1 MVDAARALP
10 GVPVTR
16 RAPLLAA
23 VYVERHSGPEVELTV
38 VPQHWMVDRVIGN
51 FHLEMPGFS
60 QTLVTAM
67 AATSMTTWRDLV
79 AGKSDV
85 LAKGLDGLPC
95 YLLQVPSRLSADQA
109 SDEVVTVLDEL
120 VPSLLGAEASAAS

>member
-1 MVDAARALP
+1 
-10 GVPVTR
+10 
-16 RAPLLAA
+16 
-23 VYVERHSGPEVELTV
+23 
-38 VPQHWMVDRVIGN
+38 MVDRVIGN

-60 QTLVTAM
+60 QALVTAM